1 MIKRVQ
7 NENLFL
13 GLSVISKEK
22 IIVREMNGNIKILN
36 IETNK
41 TIGNIDLDGRFNS
54 TYCWLEHSQQIL
66 VIDKFVYKLFEKNG
80 SFVRT
85 IDNASFPQ
93 NYSPTPVYNKV
104 RLETVITTSYGKI
117 VILDRELKLLKALDL
132 KKKNRIKVEIFNDKI
147 YLWES
152 DGNFEVYEFDFHKL
166 VSFLASDLILTV
178 MYDPQITSST
188 LYIQLF
194 NKDILLFNTN
204 TFTIDCFIRAKFELS
219 FVINENMTL
228 NDYLGNLL
236 MYKLDFK
243 NKENELPSKYI
254 CKINQFDKHI
264 YSNPFLL
271 PCGARGCLDCIY
283 NNKNFYTNIYK
294 CNFCHDN
301 HVFKRE
307 LERDLVTNELLNEN
321 CEELLKTMLSVEK
334 KTKDGK

>member
-1 MIKRVQ
+1 VVCFLNNDFLNSVLLKNTLEQAKANLKFIQKVFIDDIKESDFCKHFKCYQGSTIESYNLESKDDLIKDSLIGYKKETYNLDKKLVMNQVRINLNMIKRVQ

-152 DGNFEVYEFDFHKL
+152 DGNFEVYACQLFGIRFDFN
-166 VSFLASDLILTV
+166 SDV
-178 MYDPQITSST
+178 
-188 LYIQLF
+188 
-194 NKDILLFNTN
+194 
-204 TFTIDCFIRAKFELS
+204 
-219 FVINENMTL
+219 
-228 NDYLGNLL
+228 
-236 MYKLDFK
+236 
-243 NKENELPSKYI
+243 
-254 CKINQFDKHI
+254 
-264 YSNPFLL
+264 
-271 PCGARGCLDCIY
+271 
-283 NNKNFYTNIYK
+283 
-294 CNFCHDN
+294 
-301 HVFKRE
+301 
-307 LERDLVTNELLNEN
+307 
-321 CEELLKTMLSVEK
+321 
-334 KTKDGK
+334 

>member
-1 MIKRVQ
+1 
-7 NENLFL
+7 
-13 GLSVISKEK
+13 
-22 IIVREMNGNIKILN
+22 VREMNGNIKILN

-178 MYDPQITSST
+178 MYDPQITSRL
-188 LYIQLF
+188 LYIQLLDITQIQYSDCF
-194 NKDILLFNTN
+194 TYNCLIRIFYYLTQILLRL
-204 TFTIDCFIRAKFELS
+204 IVLFEL
-219 FVINENMTL
+219 
-228 NDYLGNLL
+228 NLS
-236 MYKLDFK
+236 YR
-243 NKENELPSKYI
+243 
-254 CKINQFDKHI
+254 
-264 YSNPFLL
+264 LL
-271 PCGARGCLDCIY
+271 
-283 NNKNFYTNIYK
+283 
-294 CNFCHDN
+294 
-301 HVFKRE
+301 
-307 LERDLVTNELLNEN
+307 
-321 CEELLKTMLSVEK
+321 
-334 KTKDGK
+334 